1 MNDYPETIPVDP
13 KLWSDID
20 FEDEQRG
27 MELRNPHQWEH
38 VWASLGLVV
47 AIVGAVLWHI
57 GARL

>member
-1 MNDYPETIPVDP
+1 M
-13 KLWSDID
+13 SDID

-27 MELRNPHQWEH
+27 MELRNPHKWEH